1 MVSKETTTQ
10 KVEEQVTL
18 LSMEDKQRKY
28 QEMFSQMKDWGKE
41 SVYGLH
47 KRFSI
52 ESILELLECRDI
64 YPVNFVDGWKE
75 NSKDWNQD
83 EYDRIKKEFFK
94 GFFQFINSNT
104 HSLPSKRFS
113 YISLPRS
120 EKQQKITSI

>member
-1 MVSKETTTQ
+1 MGHNQVQNQNMVSKETTTQ

-52 ESILELLECRDI
+52 EDILELLEGRDI

-94 GFFQFINSNT
+94 GFMEGLNELKMMRRHPRGI
-104 HSLPSKRFS
+104 KRM
-113 YISLPRS
+113 
-120 EKQQKITSI
+120 

>member
-1 MVSKETTTQ
+1 MGHNHYQYQNMVSKETTTQ
-10 KVEEQVTL
+10 KVEKQVTL

-94 GFFQFINSNT
+94 GFMEGLNELKMMRR
-104 HSLPSKRFS
+104 H
-113 YISLPRS
+113 PRRI
-120 EKQQKITSI
+120 K

>member
-28 QEMFSQMKDWGKE
+28 QEMFSKMKDWGKE

-52 ESILELLECRDI
+52 DYILELLEGRDI

-94 GFFQFINSNT
+94 GFMEGLNELKMMRRHPRGI
-104 HSLPSKRFS
+104 KRM
-113 YISLPRS
+113 
-120 EKQQKITSI
+120 